1 MISALLFA
9 VLAVSPPPPEFDTR
23 PLFEA
28 IRQVETGGEEDPVN
42 AIGDGGASIGPYQ
55 IQRSYWSDAV
65 RHDPSLVANG
75 ETWQSVRDA
84 KYAERVMLAYW
95 DKYTPNWSYETLS
108 RIHNGGPRGH
118 RKSSTK
124 IYWAKVQKE
133 LQ

>member
-1 MISALLFA
+1 ML
-9 VLAVSPPPPEFDTR
+9 VLSMVLMLAASPPPEFNPR

-28 IRQVETGGEEDPVN
+28 IRQVETGGETNPEASN
-42 AIGDGGASIGPYQ
+42 GDGGASIGPYQ
-55 IQRSYWSDAV
+55 IQKGYWSDAV
-65 RHDPSLVANG
+65 KHDPSLVANG
-75 ETWQSVRDA
+75 ETYQSVRNRA
-84 KYAERVMLAYW
+84 YAERVMLAYW

-108 RIHNGGPRGH
+108 RIHNGGPKGH